1 MCDVSTLE
9 AMRKAGGDFLDDAKD
24 NDSNFG
30 KMWGEGM
37 GGSNWQNRLG
47 GQWDESWGG
56 SNWQNRLG
64 GQYEESWGGGNWMDR
79 VGLGQF
85 KDGAGGDGG
94 NSGKTDEINALKQVT
109 TGAGYG
115 GGKAAKFITNKKNAI
130 GKKSLVIKKPS
141 SYKRG

>member
-1 MCDVSTLE
+1 MSMCDVSTLE

-24 NDSNFG
+24 NDYNFG

-85 KDGAGGDGG
+85 KDGDGG

>member
-24 NDSNFG
+24 NDYNFG

>member
-24 NDSNFG
+24 NDYNFG

-37 GGSNWQNRLG
+37 
-47 GQWDESWGG
+47 GG

>member
-24 NDSNFG
+24 NDYNFG

-37 GGSNWQNRLG
+37 
-47 GQWDESWGG
+47 GG

-109 TGAGYG
+109 TGAGFG
-115 GGKAAKFITNKKNAI
+115 GSKAAKFSTNKKNAV

-141 SYKRG
+141 SYRRG